1 MQKFKI
7 KSFCKINLFLRVLRR
22 LSNGYHSI
30 KTLITFCEIH
40 DVLFIQTI
48 NAKKDVITFGGKFKK
63 NINKKNN
70 TITKTLSLLRKAHL
84 LKNQTFKINIIKNIP
99 HGSGLG
105 GGSSDAA
112 SLLTYINLKMQL
124 KLNKKKIRKIASQ
137 VGYDVPINLEKK
149 NTLITGKKGEIIRI
163 NKKFRLNLLIVYPN
177 IICSTKKIYQK
188 NKEVNLSSIKLP
200 TNLDS
205 EKKLIKFLQNERN
218 DLESVVTQIH
228 PQVKKVIN
236 YIKIQKG
243 CYFSRI
249 SGSGSACIGIF
260 SDMKNAIYAKKM
272 VKLKY
277 PKYWSATSKT
287 I

>member
-149 NTLITGKKGEIIRI
+149 NTLITGKKGEIIRM
-163 NKKFRLNLLIVYPN
+163 
-177 IICSTKKIYQK
+177 
-188 NKEVNLSSIKLP
+188 
-200 TNLDS
+200 
-205 EKKLIKFLQNERN
+205 
-218 DLESVVTQIH
+218 
-228 PQVKKVIN
+228 
-236 YIKIQKG
+236 YI
-243 CYFSRI
+243 
-249 SGSGSACIGIF
+249 
-260 SDMKNAIYAKKM
+260 
-272 VKLKY
+272 
-277 PKYWSATSKT
+277 
-287 I
+287 